1 MIRSA
6 GRIALALTAGA
17 AFFGVV
23 AGLTLLGWAFA
34 KQDEPT
40 PRQTKRDPFTGRPE
54 ERPN

>member
-1 MIRSA
+1 MIRRAS
-6 GRIALALTAGA
+6 RIALALAAGA
-17 AFFGVV
+17 AFFGVL

-40 PRQTKRDPFTGRPE
+40 LRQPKRDPFTGRPE